1 MYIVNTNKK
10 LNQLKTFCYAIC
22 WLIVVAIVVFA
33 IWFSYHRGLAV
44 QYRADKAELSR
55 VQSPCELQTK
65 LLALGYDLG
74 IKGVDGDVGGPDS
87 CTRVA
92 WDKAIIE
99 QESSVWDFYYQE
111 NNQCEK

>member
-1 MYIVNTNKK
+1 MK
-10 LNQLKTFCYAIC
+10 QALKTFCYIVFQVAIC
-22 WLIVVAIVVFA
+22 LVFA
-33 IWFSYHRGLAV
+33 WLGFQGGLSKQAE
-44 QYRADKAELSR
+44 ADKALLSR
-55 VQSPCELQTK
+55 VQSPTELQTK